1 MKKLIIAI
9 YDTSYD
15 WTLLFSV
22 NKKETWTYLKV
33 DYEKRNTS
41 SDYLLPKPLD
51 KIASLIDTWDYV
63 ELLEALKEPDIYE
76 KYDLIVLVDNSEIKV
91 IKG

>member
-9 YDTSYD
+9 YDTSYY
-15 WTLLFSV
+15 WSLLFTV
-22 NKKETWTYLKV
+22 NKKETWKYFKD
-33 DYEKRNTS
+33 DYEKRKTS

-51 KIASLIDTWDYV
+51 KIASLIDAWEYV
-63 ELLEALKEPDIYE
+63 ELLEALKEPEIYE
-76 KYDLIVLVDNSEIKV
+76 KYDLIVLVNDSDIEL